1 MTARK
6 RKLTVGAVVDSSAII
21 SIFDRRPSSQAF
33 RQALRETRPL
43 YMSAATFV
51 EISLVVLGKKAEAG
65 LAPLDEMIRAFGI
78 EIVAFDLPMAE
89 NSRKGCSAYGKG
101 HNPASLNMG
110 DLYSYGLAMSK
121 NLPLFFEG
129 LDFFQTDAQDAMAML
144 GYQFDKQHQPLPLG
158 PTLSI

>member
-1 MTARK
+1 
-6 RKLTVGAVVDSSAII
+6 
-21 SIFDRRPSSQAF
+21 
-33 RQALRETRPL
+33 
-43 YMSAATFV
+43 MSAATFV

-89 NSRKGCSAYGKG
+89 NSRKGCSAHGKG